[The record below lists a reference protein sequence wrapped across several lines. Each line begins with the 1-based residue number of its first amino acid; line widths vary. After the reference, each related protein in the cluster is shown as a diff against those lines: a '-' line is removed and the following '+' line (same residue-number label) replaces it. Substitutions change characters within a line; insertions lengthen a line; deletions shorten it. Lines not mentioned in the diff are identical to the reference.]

1 MKKANLENQNNKTI
15 NSHLTKK
22 LLASSGFLTGAIVSL
37 SPYLAKVITP
47 KTIYVQN
54 FVADNVSPNSGD
66 FSFKLQGKTK
76 QDTDW
81 AKKADLE
88 LVYISQKSRYSVKTK
103 VEYDPKTDTFYTYA
117 DNLLGGSIYELQLV
131 APNNPR
137 YYFSFSK
144 TSQFFSTK
152 NQVEKF
158 SHYDIEN
165 DTILDLDLF
174 DSQNLLDSANLILYY
189 KEIGSNKILEAKG
202 QLVAKNDQK
211 QASFVLRN
219 LDRNQKYEILA
230 TKYYFDDPD
239 QLFDLAIS
247 PLANRYFAPSPI
259 AGKILNLNQ
268 KHYGLNS
275 ALLEISLAFENK
287 NIKINPNEKINL
299 EYYYKDELDNFQFGV
314 ANDVSLIVQNNKVF
328 ANLDL
333 KQIPGGTKFWISR
346 IWNNS
351 GSLAI
356 STNNNLSFIS
366 APEIARIRT
375 FVDANNTSSFD
386 IKFND
391 QSLMLNGKE
400 VKINFFADDQPTKML
415 SSSAQVV
422 GNKLFSLAK
431 NLPKEKHFT
440 ISSLEIVENA
450 TNFDESGQPQTSQI
464 FFAQNFDQ
472 KQKKFFTNATSAM
485 VESVVVDRITED
497 LSRVSMIL
505 DSVDDFIKDKIAT
518 LYFKVAGSSN
528 LIKSEAQAFK
538 INGDKLV
545 LSWDLINLEPGTNYL
560 IDSVGIA
567 DSTNEFVNKLY
578 LNFGP
583 NISTNKL
590 TWTTRPAVSSI
601 TYISKSDTAVELNIA
616 FKNILESLKTAKI
629 TYSELKPGGVS
640 KTVSAII
647 ENNSIIANLE
657 VNSLAKGQDYLIEKI
672 EIDGY
677 QSSKG
682 DSDILKVSKTIS
694 QAQKIFGVHAPLV
707 LTKIENIQEQQ
718 TSAKLKVTF
727 SPETI
732 KAIGKDKVK
741 IYYSLAGSSK
751 LLSAVAEANQQNTD
765 NSLTFELKD
774 LEIGSKYNINS
785 VVLVKEVELNNQDT
799 NKILTERNILFG
811 DAQHKFDS
819 SQSSFFTQSAIV
831 EVGYD
836 NSYEQRV
843 IATFIL
849 ADAKGVYNGKTAT
862 LKYRLKAK
870 NGDEA
875 LATTAQ
881 FKEGKISAKV
891 NSARILFDITD
902 LYKQGL
908 YEIDKNS
915 LEIGDTTNSSAIAPV
930 QASSRV
936 RRSLAQFADTNTAPA
951 LIPFKDKLLDSADK
965 SQFQTI
971 PKTANV
977 TKIQL
982 TNRTKNTAKFEIE
995 FGKDFIPNQAN
1006 AQATSAEK
1014 LDDFLNKNKLKVR
1027 FKKYGGEQQEQIVE
1041 ATTNVNSQKTSFEL
1055 QNLENGQQ
1063 YVILGFEQVQDDNSP
1078 QSTPKVDIYL
1088 DDLDFY
1094 KDQIIATSAVIKK
1107 IEFDTEVETQARLRL
1122 ELKDDGRYTAG
1133 KKLTVELEKIES
1145 GSGPSAAPTGVTQSN
1160 LVLSATSLNGI
1171 YDFTFLNLEKATKY
1185 KIKSVKFEKEAAP
1198 AANSNVATF
1207 ASRRSKRSLDPV
1219 LVNVDAQTIV
1229 EEEIDLLETEQ
1240 SLEDKK
1246 SFITSVKS
1254 AKITGITTRS
1264 IQTTSLDIELTLDN
1278 VDDYLGQKTLELT
1291 YKNLSTNASTSKE
1304 VQATVDRTAKT
1315 ITFNLTN
1322 LSPGDKY
1329 EIENIKL
1336 KEETTQVRNQLD
1348 LKKQEFKFEFDRSP
1362 NTEAG
1367 FEKQFF
1373 SPTPNLAQIRPISTS
1388 ETSVRIDVSLNDKAA
1403 NWNNKFLQIKVKS
1416 KVNPPATNSPSVYSA
1431 EIINGNAVFEINGL
1445 QKAGQ
1450 YEIEDLQVLDS
1461 LPTQPLTTSIQGGDR
1476 VEGFEN
1482 TANPSS
1488 NITKEFR
1495 LEAESATITDI
1506 SYKSDNN
1513 SADVKI
1519 KFASDEQFLYDQGAN
1534 TKRTLKF
1541 TFQNTQSLEQV
1552 SAQKEFDN
1560 SQITQPNPELDITLN
1575 DVKPGSLYVLVK
1587 VEDVTDEIQGAPKR
1601 LKTFKFNDDQSIQQT
1616 QGQAATPPQV
1626 LTKLYFATKPEIISY
1641 SINKVS
1647 ETKYL
1652 ANFTIKDP
1660 LAGRQVDQ
1668 GGFEAR
1674 DVKIKLLKVIDAK
1687 GENSQ
1692 TNTVVEK
1699 TASVKNSKISFE
1711 LDNLEK
1717 NATYQLQE
1725 VTWANKSNQDQSVK
1739 TQSQTVDS
1747 YSNFAIKISDPGT
1760 KTKIEGNVSGNGSV
1774 EFGQNFIIKPDSAK
1788 ISQIEIDDKKVD
1800 SATIKITF
1808 DNSDKYLKHSDYK
1821 SNLELVYYQT
1831 GSIDEKTVDL
1841 TIDDTNQNDVKFKAE
1856 LSKLEKGTGFRIL
1869 GIRQKSTAAQVPS
1882 RRRRSAQNNGRKIDF
1897 FFDSTVDDTNK
1908 KFATL
1913 PIVDSILQFRNDKNP
1928 DDYDFLLT
1936 LKDTGGVFRELEEK
1950 NKTVKA
1956 KIQYK
1961 KIVDGDQAKE
1971 TIAEVQAELTRAS
1984 QTNGQPG
1991 VKKSEDDQIEH
2002 STTFKFT
2009 LTGLDPF
2016 AQYYIT
2022 KIAYDTNDNT
2032 DNVLNTKNQNDGDQ
2046 NSGLF
2051 NFSSQAEE
2059 KRAFLTYPAKV
2070 EAKSIEIQPDFDQN
2084 TAKLT
2089 IKFDPKYKP
2098 FLTVYNKLKV
2108 NYINPKSLG
2117 QSVEIDKSNFQFN
2130 ANDSSVEPSVEVTI
2144 ENINEPGKY
2153 VVQSLEFAG
2162 EKQGSPL
2169 LENLEFPPVEI
2180 QESVT
2185 INKRTF
2191 YTNTK
2196 IIAIRKKLIS
2206 ETSATI
2212 ELVIDDPNGSF
2223 VGKKVKTT
2231 FSYGSSQTKEESTTI
2246 IADEVNKTSKA
2257 VFNLKDLSK
2266 NTEYNITSLV
2276 FDQAQNQPTLDG
2288 DQSQFNTQQNIEFDD
2303 QKIQE
2308 NASQDSGQQ
2317 KTAEQKK
2324 QFKTTFESA
2333 TALGITYQLDQDQNG
2348 QTGKPWQKAKVRVF
2362 FSSQDK
2368 PLEEKSTKLKLVYK
2382 SSKQGISNT
2391 SATSVQAS
2399 LLQNQGQPQSTQD
2412 WLNTQP
2418 DQAYY
2423 YYEFD
2428 LDNLD
2433 PGSEYTIIGLEDEAQ
2448 KIKIIVPDPNAP
2460 VAVNFSSQ
2468 INTQPSFSFNTAP
2481 LITKM
2486 TYVPSETSINLI
2498 LAVENSQ
2505 KLDFSNH
2512 RATIKYK
2519 KLDNQTSQYGWQD
2532 PTNKDRSAT
2541 STDVADTITVRV
2553 PQRQQDPTDQASYQQ
2568 NEENF
2573 GITFLEFELGDLE
2586 KGSWYLIEEISL
2598 STRDGGSTPL
2608 SLYLDKE
2615 KMQPQDK
2622 KTATSESEKWQT
2634 IVNTTIESTTI
2645 KNATTS
2651 TTQDSN
2657 IMVQGAQKN
2666 TPELR
2671 SGHFQIDLDSNDL
2684 VFLKDKYNIQLEI
2697 ESVEKK
2703 IFYTESKEIT
2713 DASASTGTG
2722 QNKQIVLEA
2731 KGLIPG
2737 DKYTIKNYIFTLKN
2751 DAQDKFA
2758 VRLPQKLKVT
2768 NPANHSSV
2776 ELKTK
2781 NAIKAIK
2788 YEAVSEGT
2796 TNIDVEFYNNNGE
2809 LNNKELELSAEIDK
2823 DFGNK
2828 YLPKSWSD
2836 TDKKV
2841 TSSKTLTPSGG
2852 QIASSVQFV
2861 VNKGL
2866 KKAKQY
2872 IIKSIKQKDPTPGG
2886 GGVQGSSGG
2895 GGTEITFDTPIK
2907 EETALQRKFYS
2918 KAEKTKLI
2926 KTEIKDVTTDSATI
2940 TLEFD
2945 KDDAFLKDDLV
2956 TLYLEKGDKS
2966 QSIGATTLITNST
2979 NSSGGGV
2986 GGAAGGAAGGADQD
3000 KLQATFKFLN
3010 ILEPGIKYKINALT
3024 SKTVDLKVDDVSKVQ
3039 NPNLVAGWK
3048 FEPSSSSSSSSSSA
3062 SSTSNTQVILDFI
3075 TQPLITNIIKE
3086 EIEDDHAKIK
3096 LEGWTQ
3102 DLQDAGFN
3110 PKFTLTKKQT
3120 AQQSQPQQQPPQP
3133 ARSGTGTD
3141 IKEGKNEAS
3150 SPPANNSI
3158 TFKVEGLEQFT
3169 EYNNITLTLQKSG
3182 SGITSSINQLSQNFT
3197 VPFAPEIAS
3206 GAKQSLREFRT
3217 TAKKLNLASS
3227 KPLTLTPISTTTV
3240 NLSVEL
3246 KDEKQTNSIADVP
3259 FMVKYKKVFPEYG
3272 TERLV
3277 ESSSNPVLIDVKTKK
3292 LTFNIS
3298 NLEPGSIYEVTKI
3311 TPWNEG
3317 IIENHKIQN
3326 YEHDSPLLEFLKN
3339 VEGLPFTQSTSN
3351 PPAKQQKIYFAPLN
3365 VPVSL
3370 ESAWSHPLRYDYYEG
3385 EQVYIRFNKEAGT
3398 AINEDWL
3405 KKNLKVKLIPNKTY
3419 SATQSPNQQPVEK
3432 ELTDAGKQYS
3442 QKPEGKFNTEV
3453 VLSGLKWDPQKV
3465 TATFRLQP
3473 KSLKSIVGA
3482 QIQITIKDKTK
3493 YHLDPSKPSNT
3504 NTAATPTTVPVSPP
3518 APAPSVPAP
3527 PVDNSQSITFR
3538 LQSSAVVVTPTNVD
3552 YMNPGLIG
3560 FSYAIYDPLDLI
3572 QKTGKDYNPFGD
3584 FPHLTPYDEQDWLK
3598 VVINKERDISKSNTR
3613 LDNPNDTI
3621 FNQAAKSNS
3630 ASNVWDTP
3638 VELDIPQEPVAIRTK
3653 TDVGSGIKYLTLY
3666 WAINSNIGVFRFPQ
3680 KFQSAKKLWYPA
3692 GKLVHLPIS
3701 FQFKNQSLDSLSSTY
3716 SFVLNSPYGTSGHI
3730 MPYENANAPHDARSI
3745 TPQGSNYR
3753 NRWIQTW
3760 GGSWDQ
3766 DHLIPR
3772 INQFPKNIAKV
3783 FWSAPSFEWTTN
3795 GSVLNDIFFL
3805 NRAIPTLKNNNNTKT
3820 LLIQTGKGDIGGTR
3834 YDGASW
3840 DILYVKN
3847 KEVNDNSP
3855 ELSRSKLH
3863 WNWFWQSSEAA
3874 DFENQKN
3881 KSSWIISITHPDR
3894 RPLLYDP
3901 LNYYAMLGPFKP
3913 PELPE

>member
-103 VEYDPKTDTFYTYA
+103 VEYDPKTDTFHTYA

-219 LDRNQKYEILA
+219 LDRSQKYEILA

-299 EYYYKDELDNFQFGV
+299 EYYYRDELDNFQFGI

-583 NISTNKL
+583 NISANKL
-590 TWTTRPAVSSI
+590 NWTTRPAVSSI
-601 TYISKSDTAVELNIA
+601 TYVSKSDTAVELNIA

-629 TYSELKPGGVS
+629 TYSELKPDGAV
-640 KTVSAII
+640 KTIDAII

-672 EIDGY
+672 EIDDY

-707 LTKIENIQEQQ
+707 LSKIENIEEKQ

-751 LLSAVAEANQQNTD
+751 LLSAVASLTNNND

-785 VVLVKEVELNNQDT
+785 VVLVKEIETFQQGQNTLVS
-799 NKILTERNILFG
+799 ERNILFG
-811 DAQHKFDS
+811 DTNSAVDS
-819 SQSSFFTQSAIV
+819 NQTSFFTQSAIV

-849 ADAKGVYNGKTAT
+849 ADAKGVFNGKTAT
-862 LKYRLKAK
+862 LKYKLKAK
-870 NGDEA
+870 NGSEEEA
-875 LATTAQ
+875 KQAK
-881 FKEGKISAKV
+881 FKEGKISTKV
-891 NSARILFDITD
+891 NSNRISFDITN

-908 YEIDKNS
+908 YQIDRNS
-915 LEIGDTTNSSAIAPV
+915 IEIGDSSPQTVAAQTFSRTKRSVSLFDASQTTN
-930 QASSRV
+930 
-936 RRSLAQFADTNTAPA
+936 T
-951 LIPFKDKLLDSADK
+951 IPFKDNLLDSPEK
-965 SQFQTI
+965 SEFSTI

-977 TKIQL
+977 TKLEL
-982 TNRTKNTAKFEIE
+982 TERTKNTAKFEIE
-995 FGKDFIPNQAN
+995 FGKEFSQIQNNPGQ
-1006 AQATSAEK
+1006 SEK

-1027 FKKYGGEQQEQIVE
+1027 YKKYGGQEEEQIVE
-1041 ATTNVNSQKTSFEL
+1041 AKTDVASQKTSFEL
-1055 QNLENGQQ
+1055 TNLENGQQ
-1063 YVILGFEQVQDDNSP
+1063 YVILGFEQVQTEGKDNK
-1078 QSTPKVDIYL
+1078 TPKVDIYL

-1094 KDQIIATSAVIKK
+1094 KDQIIATSAVISK
-1107 IEFDTEVETQARLRL
+1107 IEIDTEVETQARLRL
-1122 ELKDDGRYTAG
+1122 ELKDGGRYTAG
-1133 KKLTVELEKIES
+1133 KKLIVELEKIES
-1145 GSGPSAAPTGVTQSN
+1145 GSGQSTGPTGVSQSN
-1160 LVLSATSLNGI
+1160 LVLSGSSLNGI

-1185 KIKSVKFEKEAAP
+1185 KIKSVKFEKEVTP
-1198 AANSNVATF
+1198 TSEPGVATF
-1207 ASRRSKRSLDPV
+1207 ASRRSKRSLNPV
-1219 LVNVDAQTIV
+1219 LVNVDAQSIV
-1229 EEEIDLLETEQ
+1229 EEEIGLLETDA

-1246 SFITSVKS
+1246 SFITSAKS
-1254 AKITGITTRS
+1254 AMIVKIETESVT
-1264 IQTTSLDIELTLDN
+1264 TTSLKVKLSLDN
-1278 VDDYLGQKTLELT
+1278 IDDYLGQKQIELS
-1291 YKNLSTNASTSKE
+1291 YKNLSTQASQTKQVE
-1304 VQATVDRTAKT
+1304 ATVDQTAKT
-1315 ITFNLTN
+1315 ISFYLTD
-1322 LSPGDKY
+1322 LTPGDKY

-1336 KEETTQVRNQLD
+1336 KEETTQVRNELD

-1362 NTEAG
+1362 NTQAG

-1373 SPTPNLAQIRPISTS
+1373 SPTPNLAQIKPVSTS
-1388 ETSVRIDVSLNDKAA
+1388 ETSVQINVKLNDNGA
-1403 NWNNKFLQIKVKS
+1403 NWNNKFLQIKIKS
-1416 KVNPPATNSPSVYSA
+1416 KANPPAQSQIPTVYSA
-1431 EIINGNAVFEINGL
+1431 EIINGNAVFDISGL
-1445 QKAGQ
+1445 EKAGQ
-1450 YEIEDLQVLDS
+1450 YEIEELKVLDS
-1461 LPTQPLTTSIQGGDR
+1461 LPSQIQLDQIQGGAEVD
-1476 VEGFEN
+1476 GFDS
-1482 TANPSS
+1482 TGQPDQK
-1488 NITKEFR
+1488 ITKEFV
-1495 LEAESATITDI
+1495 LDAESATITDI
-1506 SYKSDNN
+1506 SYKSDNT
-1513 SADVKI
+1513 SADISVS
-1519 KFASDEQFLYDQGAN
+1519 FAQDEQFLYQSGAN
-1534 TKRTLKF
+1534 TKRTLQF
-1541 TFQNTQSLEQV
+1541 TFQDSQSGHQV
-1552 SAQKEFDN
+1552 STQKEFDSPVQN
-1560 SQITQPNPELDITLN
+1560 TSPQLDFSL
-1575 DVKPGSLYVLVK
+1575 DSVSPGSLYVLTK
-1587 VEDVTDEIQGAPKR
+1587 VEDITPEVDGAPKR
-1601 LKTFKFNDDQSIQQT
+1601 LKTFKFNDNQPQVAQQT
-1616 QGQAATPPQV
+1616 TTPEV
-1626 LTKLYFATKPEIISY
+1626 LSKLYFATKPEVISY
-1641 SINKVS
+1641 SIDKIS

-1660 LAGRQVDQ
+1660 LAGRDIAQ
-1668 GGFEAR
+1668 GGFEGR
-1674 DVKIKLLKVIDAK
+1674 DVKVSLQKLVDPKGTDLSTQTGQNVEVPAK
-1687 GENSQ
+1687 IQ
-1692 TNTVVEK
+1692 
-1699 TASVKNSKISFE
+1699 NSKVSFE

-1717 NATYQLQE
+1717 NAIYKLLSL
-1725 VTWANKSNQDQSVK
+1725 TWADREANGQNQTDPTTKVVNATTAQN
-1739 TQSQTVDS
+1739 
-1747 YSNFAIKISDPGT
+1747 YSDFAIKLSDPVT
-1760 KTKIEGNVSGNGSV
+1760 KTQIEGNVSGNGQV
-1774 EFGQNFIIKPDSAK
+1774 EFGNQFIIRPESAK
-1788 ISQIEIDDKKVD
+1788 IVEIKIDDKKVD
-1800 SATIKITF
+1800 NATITLTF
-1808 DNSDKYLKHSDYK
+1808 DNSDKYLKHADYQDK
-1821 SNLELVYYQT
+1821 LELVYYQT
-1831 GSIDEKTVDL
+1831 GSIDEKTAPLSLDNA
-1841 TIDDTNQNDVKFKAE
+1841 TADEVKFKAE
-1856 LSKLEKGTGFRIL
+1856 LSSLEKGTGFRVL
-1869 GIRQKSTAAQVPS
+1869 GIRQKGSTGGGT
-1882 RRRRSAQNNGRKIDF
+1882 RRRRSTTSSPNLNF
-1897 FFDSTVDDTNK
+1897 VFDSKLTEDTK

-1913 PIVDSILQFRNDKNP
+1913 PIVNSILQFRNDRNP
-1928 DDYDFLLT
+1928 EDYDFLLS
-1936 LKDTGGVFRELEEK
+1936 LKDTGEVFK
-1950 NKTVKA
+1950 QIQASQSKSIKA

-1961 KIVDGDQAKE
+1961 KVVQGNEAKE
-1971 TIAEVQAELTRAS
+1971 TIQEVIATLGSAQ
-1984 QTNGQPG
+1984 GQE
-1991 VKKSEDDQIEH
+1991 KESNDSTEQN
-2002 STTFKFT
+2002 TTFKFT
-2009 LTGLDPF
+2009 LTNLEPF

-2022 KIAYDTNDNT
+2022 KIAYDTNDQLS
-2032 DNVLNTKNQNDGDQ
+2032 NVLTSKTEDDGDE

-2051 NFSSQAEE
+2051 NFSPQAEE

-2070 EAKSIEIQPDFDQN
+2070 EVKSIEIQPDFSQN
-2084 TAKLT
+2084 NAKLT
-2089 IKFDPKYKP
+2089 IKFDQKYKA
-2098 FLTVYNKLKV
+2098 FLDTYNKLKV
-2108 NYINPKSLG
+2108 NYTSPKGLG
-2117 QSVEIDKSNFQFN
+2117 QSVEIDKTNFN
-2130 ANDSSVEPSVEVTI
+2130 STRDKSSQEPSVEVTI
-2144 ENINEPGKY
+2144 NNINEPGKY
-2153 VVQSLEFAG
+2153 VVESLEFAD
-2162 EKQGSPL
+2162 EKSTSTL
-2169 LENLEFPPVEI
+2169 LSSLELPPVEI
-2180 QESVT
+2180 KESVT
-2185 INKRTF
+2185 IAKRSF

-2196 IIAIRKKLIS
+2196 VVAIRKKAIS

-2223 VGKKVKTT
+2223 IGKKVKAT
-2231 FSYGSSQTKEESTTI
+2231 FSYDSNQTKEESTTI
-2246 IADEVNKTSKA
+2246 IADEANKTSKA

-2266 NTEYNITSLV
+2266 NTDYNITSLV
-2276 FDQAQNQPTLDG
+2276 FDQAQNQPTLGG
-2288 DQSQFNTQQNIEFDD
+2288 DQSQFKTQQTIEFDS

-2308 NASQDSGQQ
+2308 NASPDLTGQS
-2317 KTAEQKK
+2317 ASADQKK

-2333 TALGITYQLDQDQNG
+2333 TALGITYQLDQAQP
-2348 QTGKPWQKAKVRVF
+2348 GKPWAKAKVRVF
-2362 FSSQDK
+2362 FGEQDK
-2368 PLEEKSTKLKLVYK
+2368 PLQDESTKLKLVYK
-2382 SSKQGISNT
+2382 SSKQGVSTISQT
-2391 SATSVQAS
+2391 SASAILVQT
-2399 LLQNQGQPQSTQD
+2399 QPQDSQT

-2418 DQAYY
+2418 DQAHY

-2433 PGSEYTIIGLEDEAQ
+2433 AGAQYTIIGLEDEAE

-2460 VAVNFSSQ
+2460 IAVNFSSQ
-2468 INTQPSFSFNTAP
+2468 ATANSSFSFNTAP

-2486 TYVPSETSINLI
+2486 TYVPSEKNIKLI

-2519 KLDNQTSQYGWQD
+2519 KLENETNKFGWQD
-2532 PTNKDRSAT
+2532 PTSNT
-2541 STDVADTITVRV
+2541 SNNDLSDTTDTITVRV
-2553 PQRQQDPTDQASYQQ
+2553 PQRQQDPTNQASQQ
-2568 NEENF
+2568 ENEENF
-2573 GITFLEFELGDLE
+2573 GITFLEFELGNLD

-2598 STRDGGSTPL
+2598 STRDGSSTPL

-2615 KMQPQDK
+2615 KMEPQDK
-2622 KTATSESEKWQT
+2622 KIETSESEKWQT

-2645 KNATTS
+2645 KSATTS
-2651 TTQDSN
+2651 TMNGSN
-2657 IMVQGAQKN
+2657 ITVDNQPKN
-2666 TPELR
+2666 TAQLT
-2671 SGHFQIDLDSNDL
+2671 SGHFQINLDSSDL
-2684 VFLKDKYNIQLEI
+2684 VFLKDKYNIQLEL

-2713 DASASTGTG
+2713 DTSV
-2722 QNKQIVLEA
+2722 QNNQIILEA

-2737 DKYTIKNYIFTLKN
+2737 DKYTIKNYIFNLKDGDQGN
-2751 DAQDKFA
+2751 FA

-2768 NPANHSSV
+2768 PPDNNDSIN
-2776 ELKTK
+2776 LKTQ

-2788 YEAVSEGT
+2788 YEAISEGT

-2823 DFGNK
+2823 HFGNK
-2828 YLPKSWSD
+2828 YIPRSWRD

-2841 TSSKTLTPSGG
+2841 TKSSTLTPIDG
-2852 QIASSVQFV
+2852 QITSTLKFEINS
-2861 VNKGL
+2861 GL

-2872 IIKSIKQKDPTPGG
+2872 IIKSIKQKDPTTT
-2886 GGVQGSSGG
+2886 GVGDRGSSSTT
-2895 GGTEITFDTPIK
+2895 GTEITFDTPIK

-2926 KTEIKDVTTDSATI
+2926 NTIITDVTTDSATI

-2979 NSSGGGV
+2979 SSSGGGA
-2986 GGAAGGAAGGADQD
+2986 AAGTGADQD

-3024 SKTVDLKVDDVSKVQ
+3024 SKTVDLKVDDASKVQ

-3048 FEPSSSSSSSSSSA
+3048 FDSSSGSSSSSA
-3062 SSTSNTQVILDFI
+3062 SSAPSASSSSAGAQEQSHVILDFI

-3110 PKFTLTKKQT
+3110 PKFTVTDKN
-3120 AQQSQPQQQPPQP
+3120 SPPQQQPPQQTSSP
-3133 ARSGTGTD
+3133 
-3141 IKEGKNEAS
+3141 KEGTKES
-3150 SPPANNSI
+3150 SDSSKNSI
-3158 TFKVEGLEQFT
+3158 TFKVESLEQFT
-3169 EYNNITLTLQKSG
+3169 EYNNITLKLEKNGTG
-3182 SGITSSINQLSQNFT
+3182 AADATSNTQQNQLSENFT

-3217 TAKKLNLASS
+3217 TAKKLNLANSS
-3227 KPLTLTPISTTTV
+3227 ALELKPISTTTV
-3240 NLSVEL
+3240 NLSVKL
-3246 KDEKQTNSIADVP
+3246 KDQKQADSIADVP
-3259 FMVKYKKVFPEYG
+3259 FMVRYKKVFPEYG
-3272 TERLV
+3272 ANSIVAAT
-3277 ESSSNPVLIDVKTKK
+3277 SNPVLIDTKTHT

-3298 NLEPGSIYEVTKI
+3298 NLEPGSIYKVEEI
-3311 TPWNEG
+3311 IPYNEG
-3317 IIENHKIQN
+3317 TKDNHKIQDFG
-3326 YEHDSPLLEFLKN
+3326 HDEQLLKYIKE
-3339 VEGLPFTQSTSN
+3339 VEGLPFSGG
-3351 PPAKQQKIYFAPLN
+3351 AKGVDVKEKEIYFSPLN
-3365 VPVSL
+3365 VPVKL
-3370 ESAWSHPLRYDYYEG
+3370 ERAWSHPLRYDYYEG
-3385 EQVYIRFNKEAGT
+3385 EQVYIKFNKEAGT
-3398 AINEDWL
+3398 AITLDWL
-3405 KKNLKVKLIPNKTY
+3405 KQNLKLKLMPHRTHGGVVT
-3419 SATQSPNQQPVEK
+3419 SGQQNVEK
-3432 ELTDAGKQYS
+3432 ELSSASNYEV
-3442 QKPEGKFNTEV
+3442 KPKGEFNTEV
-3453 VLSGLKWDPQKV
+3453 TLSDLKWDPENT
-3465 TATFRLQP
+3465 TATLKVQP
-3473 KSLKSIVGA
+3473 RSLKSIVA
-3482 QIQITIKDKTK
+3482 ATIKITIKDVTN
-3493 YHLDPSKPSNT
+3493 YHLDPTQESSTTSTTSAVP
-3504 NTAATPTTVPVSPP
+3504 AATTTPTTPTP
-3518 APAPSVPAP
+3518 APTVP
-3527 PVDNSQSITFR
+3527 DNSQSISFR
-3538 LQSSAVVVTPTNVD
+3538 LQSSAVMVTPTNVD

-3560 FSYAIYDPLDLI
+3560 FSYAIYDPLGLI
-3572 QKTGKDYNPFGD
+3572 QQTGKDYNPFGE

-3598 VVINKERDISKSNTR
+3598 VVINKKPNASKSNNS
-3613 LDNPNDTI
+3613 LENPNNDI
-3621 FNQAAKSNS
+3621 FNKVKSKKTTS
-3630 ASNVWDTP
+3630 DVWDNP
-3638 VELDIPQEPVAIRTK
+3638 VELDIPEEPVAIRTK
-3653 TDVGSGIKYLTLY
+3653 TDNKYDIKYLTLY
-3666 WAINSNIGVFRFPQ
+3666 WRINSNTGTFEFPE
-3680 KFQSAKKLWYPA
+3680 KFKNAKKLWYPA

-3701 FQFKNQSLDSLSSTY
+3701 LQFKNNSLSSLSSTY
-3716 SFVLNSPYGTSGHI
+3716 SFVLDSPYANPGHI
-3730 MPYENANAPHDARSI
+3730 MPYAKTPDPHDAVSI
-3745 TPQGSNYR
+3745 VGSGVNYR
-3753 NRWIQTW
+3753 NLWNQGWTQHRDTT
-3760 GGSWDQ
+3760 
-3766 DHLIPR
+3766 HLIPR
-3772 INQFPKNIAKV
+3772 INLFEKHISKV

-3795 GSVLNDIFFL
+3795 DRDLNNIFFL
-3805 NRAIPTLKNNNNTKT
+3805 NRKVPVFTDYARTKNYKINTGIPRNDLGRRTDFQNGFT
-3820 LLIQTGKGDIGGTR
+3820 
-3834 YDGASW
+3834 W
-3840 DILYVKN
+3840 DIMYVHHRENHVKN
-3847 KEVNDNSP
+3847 PPNLKHTLMRWD
-3855 ELSRSKLH
+3855 H
-3863 WNWFWQSSEAA
+3863 FWQTNSAP
-3874 DFENQKN
+3874 DLENKQH
-3881 KSSWIISITHPDR
+3881 KSSWIISITNPR
-3894 RPLLYDP
+3894 GNPLLYDP
-3901 LNYYAMLGPFKP
+3901 INYYAMLGPFEP

>member
-103 VEYDPKTDTFYTYA
+103 VEYDPKTDTFHTYA

-219 LDRNQKYEILA
+219 LDRSQKYEIVA

-259 AGKILNLNQ
+259 VGKILNLNQ
-268 KHYGLNS
+268 KAYSLNS

-583 NISTNKL
+583 NISANKL

-601 TYISKSDTAVELNIA
+601 TYISKSDSAVELNIA

-640 KTVSAII
+640 KTIGAII

-672 EIDGY
+672 EIDNY

-707 LTKIENIQEQQ
+707 LTKIENTDEQQ

-741 IYYSLAGSSK
+741 LYYSLAGSSK
-751 LLSAVAEANQQNTD
+751 LLSAVASQTNNAGQNAD
-765 NSLTFELKD
+765 NSLTFDLKD

-785 VVLVKEVELNNQDT
+785 VVLVKEIETFQQGQNTLVS
-799 NKILTERNILFG
+799 ERNILFG
-811 DAQHKFDS
+811 DTNSAVDS
-819 SQSSFFTQSAIV
+819 NQTSFFTQSAIV

-849 ADAKGVYNGKTAT
+849 ADAKGVFNGKTAT
-862 LKYRLKAK
+862 LKYKLKAK
-870 NGDEA
+870 NGSEEEA
-875 LATTAQ
+875 RQAK
-881 FKEGKISAKV
+881 FKEGKISTKV
-891 NSARILFDITD
+891 NSNRISFDITN

-908 YEIDKNS
+908 YQIDKNS
-915 LEIGDTTNSSAIAPV
+915 IEIGDSSPQAVPAQTFGRTKRSVSLFDESQTTS
-930 QASSRV
+930 
-936 RRSLAQFADTNTAPA
+936 T
-951 LIPFKDKLLDSADK
+951 IPFKDNLLDSPEK

-977 TKIQL
+977 TKLEL
-982 TNRTKNTAKFEIE
+982 TERTKNTAKFEIE
-995 FGKDFIPNQAN
+995 FGKEFSQIQSLPGQ
-1006 AQATSAEK
+1006 SEK

-1027 FKKYGGEQQEQIVE
+1027 YKKYGGQEEEQIVE
-1041 ATTNVNSQKTSFEL
+1041 AKTDVDSQKTSFEL
-1055 QNLENGQQ
+1055 TGLENGQQ
-1063 YVILGFEQVQDDNSP
+1063 YVILGFEQVQTEGEDNK
-1078 QSTPKVDIYL
+1078 TPKVDIYL

-1094 KDQIIATSAVIKK
+1094 KDQIIATSAVISK
-1107 IEFDTEVETQARLRL
+1107 IEIDTEVETQARLRL
-1122 ELKDDGRYTAG
+1122 ELKDGGRYTAG
-1133 KKLTVELEKIES
+1133 KKLIVELEKIES
-1145 GSGPSAAPTGVTQSN
+1145 TPGQSTGPTGVSQSN
-1160 LVLSATSLNGI
+1160 LVLSGSSLNGI

-1185 KIKSVKFEKEAAP
+1185 KIKSVKFENP
-1198 AANSNVATF
+1198 VTPTSDPGVTTF
-1207 ASRRSKRSLDPV
+1207 ASRRTKRSLDPV
-1219 LVNVDAQTIV
+1219 LVNVDAQSIV
-1229 EEEIDLLETEQ
+1229 EEEIGLLETDT

-1246 SFITSVKS
+1246 SFITSAKS
-1254 AKITGITTRS
+1254 AMIVKIETESVT
-1264 IQTTSLDIELTLDN
+1264 TTSLKVKISLN
-1278 VDDYLGQKTLELT
+1278 NIDDYLGQKQIELS
-1291 YKNLSTNASTSKE
+1291 YKNLSTQTSQTKQVE
-1304 VQATVDRTAKT
+1304 ATVDQAAKT
-1315 ITFNLTN
+1315 ISFDLTG
-1322 LSPGDKY
+1322 LTPGDKY
-1329 EIENIKL
+1329 EIESVKL
-1336 KEETTQVRNQLD
+1336 KEETTQVRNKLD

-1362 NTEAG
+1362 NTQAG

-1373 SPTPNLAQIRPISTS
+1373 SPTPNLAQILPVSTS
-1388 ETSVRIDVSLNDKAA
+1388 ETSVQINIKLNDNGA
-1403 NWNNKFLQIKVKS
+1403 NWNNKFLQIKIKS
-1416 KVNPPATNSPSVYSA
+1416 KAAQPAQSQIPTVYSA
-1431 EIINGNAVFEINGL
+1431 EIINGNAVFDISGL
-1445 QKAGQ
+1445 EKAGQ
-1450 YEIEDLQVLDS
+1450 YEIEELKVLDS
-1461 LPTQPLTTSIQGGDR
+1461 LPSQIQPNQIQGGNTVD
-1476 VEGFEN
+1476 GFDGID
-1482 TANPSS
+1482 TS
-1488 NITKEFR
+1488 NQKITKEFI
-1495 LEAESATITDI
+1495 LDAESATITNI
-1506 SYKSDNN
+1506 SYKSDNT
-1513 SADVKI
+1513 SADISVS
-1519 KFASDEQFLYDQGAN
+1519 FAQDEKFLYQSGAN
-1534 TKRTLKF
+1534 TKRKLQF
-1541 TFQNTQSLEQV
+1541 TFQDSQSGHQV
-1552 SAQKEFDN
+1552 IAQKEFDTPAQN
-1560 SQITQPNPELDITLN
+1560 TNPKLDFSLES
-1575 DVKPGSLYVLVK
+1575 VSPGSLYVLTK
-1587 VEDVTDEIQGAPKR
+1587 VEDITPEVEGAPKR
-1601 LKTFKFNDDQSIQQT
+1601 LKTFKFNDNQPQPAQQT
-1616 QGQAATPPQV
+1616 TTPEV
-1626 LTKLYFATKPEIISY
+1626 LSKLYFATKPEVISY
-1641 SINKVS
+1641 SIDKIS

-1652 ANFTIKDP
+1652 ANFTIRDP
-1660 LAGRQVDQ
+1660 LAGRDIAQ
-1668 GGFEAR
+1668 GGFEGR
-1674 DVKIKLLKVIDAK
+1674 DVKVNLQKLVDPK
-1687 GENSQ
+1687 GTDLSTQ
-1692 TNTVVEK
+1692 TGQNVEK
-1699 TASVKNSKISFE
+1699 QAKIQNSKVSFE

-1717 NATYQLQE
+1717 NAIYKLLSL
-1725 VTWANKSNQDQSVK
+1725 TWADIEETQQTISGSVATQYQVDPTTKTNPTTNQIFSD
-1739 TQSQTVDS
+1739 
-1747 YSNFAIKISDPGT
+1747 FAIKVSDPGT
-1760 KTKIEGNVSGNGSV
+1760 NSKIEGNVSGNGPV
-1774 EFGQNFIIKPDSAK
+1774 EFGNQFIIRPESAK
-1788 ISQIEIDDKKVD
+1788 IVKIEIDDKKVD
-1800 SATIKITF
+1800 SATITLTF
-1808 DNSDKYLKHSDYK
+1808 DNSDKYLKHANYQDK
-1821 SNLELVYYQT
+1821 LELVYYQT
-1831 GSIDEKTVDL
+1831 GSIDEKIAPLSLDNATADE
-1841 TIDDTNQNDVKFKAE
+1841 VKFKTE
-1856 LSKLEKGTGFRIL
+1856 LSNLEKGTGFRVL
-1869 GIRQKSTAAQVPS
+1869 GIRQKGSTTGS
-1882 RRRRSAQNNGRKIDF
+1882 RRRRSTTSSPNLNF
-1897 FFDSTVDDTNK
+1897 VFDSKLTEDTK

-1913 PIVDSILQFRNDKNP
+1913 PIVNSILQFRNDRNP
-1928 DDYDFLLT
+1928 EDYDFLLS
-1936 LKDTGGVFRELEEK
+1936 LKDTGEVFK
-1950 NKTVKA
+1950 QIQASQSKSIKA

-1961 KIVDGDQAKE
+1961 KVVQGNEAKE
-1971 TIAEVQAELTRAS
+1971 TIQEVIATLGSAQGPDKESNDSTE
-1984 QTNGQPG
+1984 QN
-1991 VKKSEDDQIEH
+1991 
-2002 STTFKFT
+2002 TTFKFT
-2009 LTGLDPF
+2009 LTNLEPF

-2022 KIAYDTNDNT
+2022 KIAYDTNDQLS
-2032 DNVLNTKNQNDGDQ
+2032 DVLTTKNQNDGDE

-2051 NFSSQAEE
+2051 NFSPQAEE

-2070 EAKSIEIQPDFDQN
+2070 EVKSIEIQPDFSQN
-2084 TAKLT
+2084 NAKLT
-2089 IKFDPKYKP
+2089 IKFDEKYKA
-2098 FLTVYNKLKV
+2098 FLDTYNKLKV
-2108 NYINPKSLG
+2108 NYTSPKGLG
-2117 QSVEIDKSNFQFN
+2117 QSVEIDKTNFNSTRDTASQ
-2130 ANDSSVEPSVEVTI
+2130 EPVVEVTI
-2144 ENINEPGKY
+2144 NNINEPGKY
-2153 VVQSLEFAG
+2153 VVESLEFAD
-2162 EKQGSPL
+2162 EKSPSAL
-2169 LENLEFPPVEI
+2169 LSSLEFPPVEI
-2180 QESVT
+2180 KESIT
-2185 INKRTF
+2185 IAKRSF

-2196 IIAIRKKLIS
+2196 VVAIRKKAIS

-2212 ELVIDDPNGSF
+2212 ELVIEDPNGSF
-2223 VGKKVKTT
+2223 IGKKVKGT
-2231 FSYGSSQTKEESTTI
+2231 FTYQANQSSQTKEEEGTI
-2246 IADEVNKTSKA
+2246 IADEIEKTSKV
-2257 VFNLKDLSK
+2257 VFQLKGLSK
-2266 NTEYNITSLV
+2266 NTDYSITSLV
-2276 FDQAQNQPTLDG
+2276 FDQSQTPQGQNAGG
-2288 DQSQFNTQQNIEFDD
+2288 DTSQFNNQQNIEFDD

-2308 NASQDSGQQ
+2308 NALQDSTGQLASAAQ
-2317 KTAEQKK
+2317 EK

-2333 TALGITYQLDQDQNG
+2333 TALGITYQLDQTQD
-2348 QTGKPWQKAKVRVF
+2348 GKPWQKAKVRVF

-2368 PLEEKSTKLKLVYK
+2368 PLEEKLTKLKLVYK
-2382 SSKQGISNT
+2382 SSKQGISKT
-2391 SATSVQAS
+2391 STTFVNAE
-2399 LLQNQGQPQSTQD
+2399 LLLTQNQQGQTQQD

-2418 DQAYY
+2418 DEAHY

-2433 PGSEYTIIGLEDEAQ
+2433 AGAQYTIIGLEDEAE

-2460 VAVNFSSQ
+2460 IAVNFSSQ
-2468 INTQPSFSFNTAP
+2468 ATANSSFSFNTAP

-2486 TYVPSETSINLI
+2486 TYVPGEKSIKLI
-2498 LAVENSQ
+2498 LAVENSR

-2519 KLDNQTSQYGWQD
+2519 KLENATNKFGWQD
-2532 PTNKDRSAT
+2532 PTSNT
-2541 STDVADTITVRV
+2541 SNNDLSDTTDTITVRV
-2553 PQRQQDPTDQASYQQ
+2553 PQRQQDPTDQASQQQ

-2573 GITFLEFELGDLE
+2573 GITFLEFELGNLE

-2598 STRDGGSTPL
+2598 STRGSNPTPL

-2615 KMQPQDK
+2615 KMEPQDK
-2622 KTATSESEKWQT
+2622 KIETSELEKWQT

-2645 KNATTS
+2645 KSATTS
-2651 TTQDSN
+2651 TMSGSN
-2657 IMVQGAQKN
+2657 IMVNGKQEN
-2666 TPELR
+2666 TPKLT
-2671 SGHFQIDLDSNDL
+2671 SGYFQVDLDSTDL
-2684 VFLKDKYNIQLEI
+2684 VFLKDKYNIQLEL

-2713 DASASTGTG
+2713 DTSA
-2722 QNKQIVLEA
+2722 QNNQIILEA

-2737 DKYTIKNYIFTLKN
+2737 DKYTIKNYIFNLKEGDQEN
-2751 DAQDKFA
+2751 FA

-2768 NPANHSSV
+2768 PPNNNDSIN
-2776 ELKTK
+2776 LKTQ

-2788 YEAVSEGT
+2788 YEAVAEGK

-2809 LNNKELELSAEIDK
+2809 LNNKELELSAEIDEH
-2823 DFGNK
+2823 FGNK
-2828 YLPKSWSD
+2828 YIPNSWKEG
-2836 TDKKV
+2836 DKKV
-2841 TSSKTLTPSGG
+2841 TKSSRLTSTTG
-2852 QIASSVQFV
+2852 QITSTLKFEITS
-2861 VNKGL
+2861 GL

-2872 IIKSIKQKDPTPGG
+2872 IIDSIKTKDD
-2886 GGVQGSSGG
+2886 SK
-2895 GGTEITFDTPIK
+2895 EIEFDTPIK
-2907 EETALQRKFYS
+2907 EKTALQRKFYS
-2918 KAEKTKLI
+2918 IAEKTKLI
-2926 KTEIKDVTTDSATI
+2926 NTTISDVTTDSATI
-2940 TLEFD
+2940 KLEFD
-2945 KDDAFLKDDLV
+2945 ENDAFLKDDLV
-2956 TLYLEKGDKS
+2956 TLYLEKDDKS
-2966 QSIGATTLITNST
+2966 QSIGATTTITNS
-2979 NSSGGGV
+2979 GGTGT
-2986 GGAAGGAAGGADQD
+2986 D
-3000 KLQATFKFLN
+3000 KLEATFRFLN
-3010 ILEPGIKYKINALT
+3010 ILEPGRKYKINALT
-3024 SKTVDLKVDDVSKVQ
+3024 SKTVDLKVDDTSKVI
-3039 NPNLVAGWK
+3039 NPNLTQGWSLGSTGGSGTSHSSST
-3048 FEPSSSSSSSSSSA
+3048 SSSSSPSGQ
-3062 SSTSNTQVILDFI
+3062 TQGRVILDFI
-3075 TQPLITNIIKE
+3075 SQPLITNIVTTQINDNDAT
-3086 EIEDDHAKIK
+3086 IE
-3096 LEGWTQ
+3096 LEGWTK

-3110 PKFTLTKKQT
+3110 PKFTVTEKNP
-3120 AQQSQPQQQPPQP
+3120 QSQPQPPQQQPKDGNKQ
-3133 ARSGTGTD
+3133 
-3141 IKEGKNEAS
+3141 S
-3150 SPPANNSI
+3150 SDQSQNKI
-3158 TFKVEGLEQFT
+3158 TFKVSSLEQFT
-3169 EYNNITLTLQKSG
+3169 EYNNITLKLQGNSSG
-3182 SGITSSINQLSQNFT
+3182 SGGTSSNTNQLSQDFT

-3217 TAKKLNLASS
+3217 TAKTLNVATSNPVSLD
-3227 KPLTLTPISTTTV
+3227 PISTSAV
-3240 NLSVEL
+3240 NISIKL
-3246 KDEKQTNSIADVP
+3246 KDDKQAKSVADVP
-3259 FMVKYKKVFPEYG
+3259 FILRYKKIFPTYEAE
-3272 TERLV
+3272 TI
-3277 ESSSNPVLIDVKTKK
+3277 ESTTNPVLINVPEQKF
-3292 LTFNIS
+3292 TFNVL
-3298 NLEPGSIYEVTKI
+3298 NLEPGAIYEVQGVEPFYK
-3311 TPWNEG
+3311 EKHKK
-3317 IIENHKIQN
+3317 ENHNIVDLKPSEQ
-3326 YEHDSPLLEFLKN
+3326 LLKYLKD
-3339 VEGLPFTQSTSN
+3339 VESLPIKSKTQAGK
-3351 PPAKQQKIYFAPLN
+3351 PEKIYFSPLN
-3365 VPVSL
+3365 VPVKL
-3370 ESAWSHPLRYDYYEG
+3370 ERAWSHPLRYDYYEG
-3385 EQVYIRFNKEAGT
+3385 EQVYIKFNKEAGT
-3398 AINEDWL
+3398 AITLDWL
-3405 KKNLKVKLIPNKTY
+3405 KENLKLELIPHRTHGGRVT
-3419 SATQSPNQQPVEK
+3419 SGQSNVEK
-3432 ELTDAGKQYS
+3432 KLSEANNYVE
-3442 QKPEGKFNTEV
+3442 KPKGEFNTDV
-3453 VLSGLKWDPQKV
+3453 TLSNLKWDPEKT
-3465 TATFRLQP
+3465 TATLKVQP
-3473 KSLKSIVGA
+3473 RSLKSIVA
-3482 QIQITIKDKTK
+3482 ATIKITIKDVNN
-3493 YHLDPSKPSNT
+3493 YHLDPTKELST
-3504 NTAATPTTVPVSPP
+3504 NTATAVPTAPANPPTTATVATTPTVPGTSATTPP
-3518 APAPSVPAP
+3518 TTP
-3527 PVDNSQSITFR
+3527 DNSQSISFR
-3538 LQSSAVVVTPTNVD
+3538 LQSSAVMVTPTNVD

-3572 QKTGKDYNPFGD
+3572 QKTGKDYNPFGE
-3584 FPHLTPYDEQDWLK
+3584 FPHLTPYKEQDWLK
-3598 VVINKERDISKSNTR
+3598 VIINKQFNTTKSEAA
-3613 LDNPNDTI
+3613 LQVPDKTI
-3621 FNQAAKSNS
+3621 FNNIKGKTNAKKSWENPT
-3630 ASNVWDTP
+3630 V
-3638 VELDIPQEPVAIRTK
+3638 LDIPEEPVAIRTK
-3653 TDVGSGIKYLTLY
+3653 TDNKYNIKYLTLY
-3666 WAINSNIGVFRFPQ
+3666 WRINSNTGTFEIPEKFRN
-3680 KFQSAKKLWYPA
+3680 AKKLWYPA

-3701 FQFKNQSLDSLSSTY
+3701 LQFKNDSLSSLSSSY
-3716 SFVLNSPYGTSGHI
+3716 SFVLNSPYANPGHI
-3730 MPYENANAPHDARSI
+3730 MPWASTANPHDAESI
-3745 TPQGSNYR
+3745 IAPGVNYWQLWNQGWTQHRDTS
-3753 NRWIQTW
+3753 Q
-3760 GGSWDQ
+3760 
-3766 DHLIPR
+3766 LIPR
-3772 INQFPKNIAKV
+3772 INLFEKHISKV

-3795 GSVLNDIFFL
+3795 DRDLNNFFYL
-3805 NRAIPTLKNNNNTKT
+3805 NRKVPVFTDYANTRNYKINTGQRWVTNFQGGKT
-3820 LLIQTGKGDIGGTR
+3820 
-3834 YDGASW
+3834 W
-3840 DILYVKN
+3840 DIMYVHHRENHVKTTPN
-3847 KEVNDNSP
+3847 LVHTQMKWDY
-3855 ELSRSKLH
+3855 
-3863 WNWFWQSSEAA
+3863 WWQTNTAP
-3874 DFENQKN
+3874 DLENVPH
-3881 KSSWIISITHPDR
+3881 KSSWIISITSPSGK
-3894 RPLLYDP
+3894 PLLYDP
-3901 LNYYAMLGPFKP
+3901 INYYAMLGPFEP

>member
-103 VEYDPKTDTFYTYA
+103 VEYDPKTDTFHTYA

-202 QLVAKNDQK
+202 QLVAKNYQK

-268 KHYGLNS
+268 KAYGLNS

-450 TNFDESGQPQTSQI
+450 TNFDESAQAQTSQI

-583 NISTNKL
+583 NISANKL
-590 TWTTRPAVSSI
+590 NWTTRPAVSSI

-629 TYSELKPGGVS
+629 TYSELKPGGAS
-640 KTVSAII
+640 KTIDAII

-672 EIDGY
+672 EIDDY

-741 IYYSLAGSSK
+741 IYYSIAGSSK
-751 LLSAVAEANQQNTD
+751 LLSAVAESNQQNTD
-765 NSLTFELKD
+765 NSLTFELKN

-785 VVLVKEVELNNQDT
+785 VVLAKEVELNNQDT

-819 SQSSFFTQSAIV
+819 SQSSFFTQSAII

-915 LEIGDTTNSSAIAPV
+915 LELEGTTNSPAIVPV
-930 QASSRV
+930 QASTRV
-936 RRSLAQFADTNTAPA
+936 RRSLAQFADTNTSAV
-951 LIPFKDKLLDSADK
+951 LIPFKDKLLDSTEK

-982 TNRTKNTAKFEIE
+982 TDRTKNTAKFEIE

-1006 AQATSAEK
+1006 AQATNAEK

-1041 ATTNVNSQKTSFEL
+1041 ATTDVASQKTSFEL

-1094 KDQIIATSAVIKK
+1094 KDQIIATAAVIKK

-1145 GSGPSAAPTGVTQSN
+1145 TPGQSTGPVGATQSN

-1185 KIKSVKFEKEAAP
+1185 KIKSVKFENPVAQAA
-1198 AANSNVATF
+1198 SQATNF
-1207 ASRRSKRSLDPV
+1207 AHVRSRRSLDAV
-1219 LVNVDAQTIV
+1219 LVNVQSEIQTND
-1229 EEEIDLLETEQ
+1229 EEIELLETDKD
-1240 SLEDKK
+1240 LEAKK
-1246 SFITSVKS
+1246 SFITSAKT
-1254 AKITGITTRS
+1254 AKITRITTSS

-1278 VDDYLGQKTLELT
+1278 VDDYLGQKTLQLT
-1291 YKNLSTNASTSKE
+1291 YKNLSTNASTSQE
-1304 VQATVDRTAKT
+1304 VQATVDKTAKT

-1329 EIENIKL
+1329 EIENIEL
-1336 KEETTQVRNQLD
+1336 KEETTQVRNALD
-1348 LKKQEFKFEFDRSP
+1348 LKKREFKFEFDRSP
-1362 NTEAG
+1362 DTEAG

-1373 SPTPNLAQIRPISTS
+1373 SPTPSLAQIRPISTS

-1416 KVNPPATNSPSVYSA
+1416 KANPPAANSPSVYSA

-1461 LPTQPLTTSIQGGDR
+1461 LPTQPPTTSIQGGNQ
-1476 VEGFEN
+1476 VEGFKN
-1482 TANPSS
+1482 TTNQNSE
-1488 NITKEFR
+1488 ITKEFR

-1552 SAQKEFDN
+1552 SAQKEFEN
-1560 SQITQPNPELDITLN
+1560 SQITQSNPELDITLN

-1587 VEDVTDEIQGAPKR
+1587 VEDVTNEVQGAPKR
-1601 LKTFKFNDDQSIQQT
+1601 LKTFKFNDDQSNQQT
-1616 QGQAATPPQV
+1616 QAQAATPPQV

-1692 TNTVVEK
+1692 SNTVVEK
-1699 TASVKNSKISFE
+1699 TARVKNSKISFE

-1725 VTWANKSNQDQSVK
+1725 VTWANKSDQDQSVK
-1739 TQSQTVDS
+1739 SQTVDS
-1747 YSNFAIKISDPGT
+1747 YSDFAIKISDPGT
-1760 KTKIEGNVSGNGSV
+1760 QTKIEGNVSGNGPI

-1800 SATIKITF
+1800 SATITITF

-1831 GSIDEKTVDL
+1831 GSIDEKTADL

-1869 GIRQKSTAAQVPS
+1869 GIRQKSTTSQAPP

-1913 PIVDSILQFRNDKNP
+1913 PIVDSILKFRNDKNP

-1950 NKTVKA
+1950 SKTVKA

-1961 KIVDGDQAKE
+1961 KVVDGDQAKE
-1971 TIAEVQAELTRAS
+1971 TIAEVQAELTKAS
-1984 QTNGQPG
+1984 QTAGQPG
-1991 VKKSEDDQIEH
+1991 VNNSEDDQIEH

-2032 DNVLNTKNQNDGDQ
+2032 DNVLSTKNQNDGDQ

-2070 EAKSIEIQPDFDQN
+2070 EAKSIEIKPDFSQN
-2084 TAKLT
+2084 NAKLT

-2098 FLTVYNKLKV
+2098 FLSVYNKLKV

-2130 ANDSSVEPSVEVTI
+2130 ADDSSAEPSVEVTI

-2162 EKQGSPL
+2162 DKEQSPL
-2169 LENLEFPPVEI
+2169 LQNLEFPPVEI

-2223 VGKKVKTT
+2223 IGKKVKAT
-2231 FSYGSSQTKEESTTI
+2231 FSYDSNQTKEESTTI

-2266 NTEYNITSLV
+2266 NTDYNIISLV
-2276 FDQAQNQPTLDG
+2276 FDQAQNQPTLGG

-2308 NASQDSGQQ
+2308 NALPDSTGRQ
-2317 KTAEQKK
+2317 KTTEQKK

-2333 TALGITYQLDQDQNG
+2333 TALGITYQLDSNSSTTTTTPG
-2348 QTGKPWQKAKVRVF
+2348 PKPWAKAKVRVF
-2362 FSSQDK
+2362 FGEQDK
-2368 PLEEKSTKLKLVYK
+2368 PLQDESTKLKLVYK
-2382 SSKQGISNT
+2382 SSKQGVSTISKT
-2391 SATSVQAS
+2391 SASAS
-2399 LLQNQGQPQSTQD
+2399 LVSTASQPSQSQD
-2412 WLNTQP
+2412 SQAWLNIQP
-2418 DQAYY
+2418 DQAHY

-2428 LDNLD
+2428 LDQLD
-2433 PGSEYTIIGLEDEAQ
+2433 AGAEYTIIGLEDEAN
-2448 KIKIIVPDPNAP
+2448 KVKVIVPDPNTP
-2460 VAVNFSSQ
+2460 VVVNVASLASQ
-2468 INTQPSFSFNTAP
+2468 NPSFSFNTAP

-2486 TYVPSETSINLI
+2486 TYIPSQDKVRLI

-2505 KLDFSNH
+2505 KLDFSNQ
-2512 RATIKYK
+2512 RATVKYK
-2519 KLDNQTSQYGWQD
+2519 KLQNKSNDYGWED
-2532 PTNKDRSAT
+2532 PTTNPGTNNDTSAT
-2541 STDVADTITVRV
+2541 IETIEVSQ
-2553 PQRQQDPTDQASYQQ
+2553 PQNNNQQNN

-2573 GITFLEFELGDLE
+2573 GITNLEFDLTSLE

-2598 STRDGGSTPL
+2598 STKDGSSTSL

-2615 KMQPQDK
+2615 KMQPEDK
-2622 KTATSESEKWQT
+2622 KTKTSESEKWQT

-2651 TTQDSN
+2651 TMSGSN
-2657 IMVQGAQKN
+2657 IMVQGQQKSGS
-2666 TPELR
+2666 ELR
-2671 SGHFQIDLDSNDL
+2671 NGHFQIELDSSDL
-2684 VFLKDKYNIQLEI
+2684 VFLKDKYNIQLEL

-2713 DASASTGTG
+2713 DANTTPSGGPSSTSA
-2722 QNKQIVLEA
+2722 QNKQIILEA

-2751 DAQDKFA
+2751 GVQDKFA
-2758 VRLPQKLKVT
+2758 VRLPQKLKVI
-2768 NPANHSSV
+2768 NPADHSSV

-2828 YLPKSWSD
+2828 YIPKSWTED
-2836 TDKKV
+2836 QKKV

-2872 IIKSIKQKDPTPGG
+2872 IIKSIKQKDPTATGAGG
-2886 GGVQGSSGG
+2886 QGSTGA
-2895 GGTEITFDTPIK
+2895 GGTDITFDTPISQ
-2907 EETALQRKFYS
+2907 ESALQRKFYS

-2926 KTEIKDVTTDSATI
+2926 NTTITDVTIDSATI

-2966 QSIGATTLITNST
+2966 QSIGATTLITNFA
-2979 NSSGGGV
+2979 NPSG
-2986 GGAAGGAAGGADQD
+2986 ASAGGTVTDQD

-3024 SKTVDLKVDDVSKVQ
+3024 SKTVDLKVDEDSKVK

-3048 FEPSSSSSSSSSSA
+3048 FGTSPGSSPTPT
-3062 SSTSNTQVILDFI
+3062 SSTSGDQVILDFI

-3086 EIEDDHAKIK
+3086 EIDDDYAKIK
-3096 LEGWTQ
+3096 LEGWTK
-3102 DLQDAGFN
+3102 DLQDIGFE
-3110 PKFTLTKKQT
+3110 PKFTVTKKNST
-3120 AQQSQPQQQPPQP
+3120 SQPQPPQSQTSSP
-3133 ARSGTGTD
+3133 
-3141 IKEGKNEAS
+3141 KEGTKEGSDS
-3150 SPPANNSI
+3150 SKNSI
-3158 TFKVEGLEQFT
+3158 TFKVDGLEQFT
-3169 EYNNITLTLQKSG
+3169 EYNNISLKLEKLSTTN
-3182 SGITSSINQLSQNFT
+3182 NQQISLSQDLNIE
-3197 VPFAPEIAS
+3197 FAPEIAS

-3217 TAKKLNLASS
+3217 TAKKLNLADNNALIL
-3227 KPLTLTPISTTTV
+3227 KPISTTTV
-3240 NLSVEL
+3240 NLSVKL
-3246 KDEKQTNSIADVP
+3246 KNQKQADSIADVP
-3259 FMVKYKKVFPEYG
+3259 FSVLYKKVFPRYEG
-3272 TERLV
+3272 EKIGI
-3277 ESSSNPVLIDVKTKK
+3277 EDISSNPVLINTQTQT
-3292 LTFNIS
+3292 LTFNIP
-3298 NLEPGSIYEVTKI
+3298 NLEPGAIYEVTQIGPVDIQKQ
-3311 TPWNEG
+3311 ED
-3317 IIENHKIQN
+3317 HKIQS
-3326 YEHDSPLLEFLKN
+3326 YSHDVKLLEYLKT
-3339 VEGLPFTQSTSN
+3339 VDGLPVKNASTGGGKQS
-3351 PPAKQQKIYFAPLN
+3351 KIYFAPLN

-3385 EQVYIRFNKEAGT
+3385 EQIYVRFNKEAGT
-3398 AINEDWL
+3398 AINIDWL
-3405 KKNLKVKLIPNKTY
+3405 KNNLKVKLIPNKTH
-3419 SATQSPNQQPVEK
+3419 SGGNQPNQQPVEK
-3432 ELTDAGKQYS
+3432 DLSSVGTYNPKAIKQF
-3442 QKPEGKFNTEV
+3442 GGDVT
-3453 VLSGLKWDPQKV
+3453 LSDLQWDPLKT
-3465 TATFRLQP
+3465 TATFKLQP
-3473 KSLKSIVGA
+3473 KSLKSIAGS
-3482 QIQITIKDKTK
+3482 QIQITIKDINK
-3493 YHLDPSKPSNT
+3493 YHLDPNQDGSGNQGVQT
-3504 NTAATPTTVPVSPP
+3504 GQTTP
-3518 APAPSVPAP
+3518 AAPSQP
-3527 PVDNSQSITFR
+3527 QSITFR
-3538 LQSSAVVVTPTNVD
+3538 LQSSAVIVTPTNVD
-3552 YMNPGLIG
+3552 YMNPGLMG

-3598 VVINKERDISKSNTR
+3598 VVINKKPSNLKNKEPLDTPNPDIFK
-3613 LDNPNDTI
+3613 NPR
-3621 FNQAAKSNS
+3621 
-3630 ASNVWDTP
+3630 WDGNTP
-3638 VELDIPQEPVAIRTK
+3638 VELDVPEEPVAIRTK

-3666 WAINSNIGVFRFPQ
+3666 WAINSDTGVYRLPPKFRA
-3680 KFQSAKKLWYPA
+3680 AKKLWYPA
-3692 GKLVHLPIS
+3692 GKVVHLPIS
-3701 FQFKNQSLDSLSSTY
+3701 LQFKSDSIASQSSTY
-3716 SFVLNSPYGTSGHI
+3716 SFVLNSPYGTPGHI
-3730 MPYENANAPHDARSI
+3730 MPYATTSIPHDATSI
-3745 TPQGSNYR
+3745 TPQGSIYR
-3753 NRWIQTW
+3753 NRWSQPW
-3760 GGSWDQ
+3760 GGSWDADQ
-3766 DHLIPR
+3766 VIPR
-3772 INQFPKNIAKV
+3772 INQFPKNIVKV

-3795 GSVLNDIFFL
+3795 DSVLNSIFYL
-3805 NRAIPTLKNNNNTKT
+3805 NRAIPRLKHNNTKT
-3820 LLIQTGKGDIGGTR
+3820 LLIQTGIVKPYGTD
-3834 YDGASW
+3834 YHGTNW

-3847 KEVNDNSP
+3847 KEGDNNHP
-3855 ELSRSKLH
+3855 YLSRSILR
-3863 WNWFWQSSEAA
+3863 WDDWYQSSEAQ
-3874 DFENQKN
+3874 DFENQNN
-3881 KSSWIISITHPDR
+3881 KSSWIISITNR
-3894 RPLLYDP
+3894 YGNPLLYDP
-3901 LNYYAMLGPFKP
+3901 INYYAMLGPFKP